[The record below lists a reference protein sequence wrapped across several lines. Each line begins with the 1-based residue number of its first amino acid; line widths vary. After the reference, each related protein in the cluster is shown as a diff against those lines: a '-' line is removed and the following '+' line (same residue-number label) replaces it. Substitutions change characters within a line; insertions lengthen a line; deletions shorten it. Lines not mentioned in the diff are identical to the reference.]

1 MRSPQ
6 HTTYLQDDITFNPY
20 AITVNAS
27 GSANTKG
34 SYTTIAAALAQSV
47 SGAILCLQV
56 GSAQSSLQDIS
67 VGSAG
72 NEKDVVPNWW
82 HHVPAGTTHVSTPKF
97 ILFRAKGGVRISTR
111 MQASVGSYYFHLKV
125 IFLAASLMGI
135 EPPRTWKD
143 WGTTLASSVGTT
155 VFSGAANTK
164 GAYISLVAAID
175 FTTRWIIFTCGGS
188 ADDIAT
194 DISVGSAGNE
204 IVVIPNFYNTSET
217 SRFGLL
223 LPLKIKGG
231 VRIAIRCAASGGAGS
246 GMTIQILGG
255 A

>member
-1 MRSPQ
+1 VRTPR
-6 HTTYLQDDITFNPY
+6 HTTYVQDDITFNPY
-20 AITVNAS
+20 TITVNAS

-34 SYTTIAAALAQSV
+34 SYTTIAAAIAMDIA
-47 SGAILCLQV
+47 GALLCLQL

-82 HHVPAGTTHVSTPKF
+82 HHAPAGSTHVCAPKF
-97 ILFRAKGGVRISTR
+97 IPFTAKGGVRISTR
-111 MQASVGSYYFHLKV
+111 MQAGAGSYFFHLKV

-135 EPPRTWKD
+135 DSPKTWKD

-155 VFSGAANTK
+155 VNSGAANTK
-164 GAYISLVAAID
+164 GAYISLVAATD
-175 FTTRWIIFTCGGS
+175 FTTRWIMFTCGGTV
-188 ADDIAT
+188 DDIAT
-194 DISVGSAGNE
+194 DIAVGSAGNE
-204 IVVIPNFYNTSET
+204 VVVIPNFYNTSET

-231 VRIAIRCAASGGAGS
+231 VRIAIRCAAAGGAGS